1 MSSIFS
7 DPFFRRGTTLLG
19 GEAIELDGD
28 SIPIAGG
35 EIVGQIKAFQDVN
48 PSTGARNSN
57 RLVYCVAAR
66 YKGSS
71 TTGASL
77 AGKLVAFDTGKANAS
92 MTEFSAAAT
101 ATNVAD
107 GRAYGVVDEY
117 IPSGVDIRQNDIV
130 WVVVKGPVTVLK
142 TAGASGSTAYTAGL
156 AAVVSATAGSVTYKG
171 DATSSTGTVMIG
183 QHTGATANVASA
195 TTTIRINL
203 WSDQI

>member
-7 DPFFRRGTTLLG
+7 DPFFRRGSTLLG
-19 GEAIELDGD
+19 GEVIDLDADGN
-28 SIPIAGG
+28 PVAGG
-35 EIVGQIKAFQDVN
+35 EVVGQVKAFQDVN
-48 PSTGARNSN
+48 PSSGARNSN

-66 YKGSS
+66 YKGSN
-71 TTGASL
+71 TTGSGL
-77 AGKLVAFDTGKANAS
+77 AGKLVAFDIAKTNGS
-92 MTEFSAAAT
+92 LTEFTSAAT

-117 IPSGVDIRQNDIV
+117 LPADLAIRQNDIV

-142 TAGASGSTAYTAGL
+142 TGGASGTTAFTAGK

-171 DATSSTGTVMIG
+171 DSTASVGTVMIG
-183 QHTGATANVASA
+183 QHTGAASDVAAATAS
-195 TTTIRINL
+195 IRINL